1 MAKGSGNRRGAGAN
15 GRTPGGRTPGGR
27 SAGRKTSDGRS
38 RTGAKA
44 RTGAARIRY
53 GLAALAALVVVV
65 ALAGLGTAWLD
76 RAPEPGADGLTMAV
90 NRPAPTAITGIP
102 RLNGRDSEPPAA
114 QAAQDPDRMA
124 AAGEAQP
131 ADAGPDAIGDLIQQ
145 LERGEV
151 PRGNAEGADDEVL
164 AALPPEPEETWPDR
178 AGPSGEAGF
187 ARIAIVIDDLG
198 GSAEAVRRLMALPGP
213 VTYAFLTANAGTP
226 DQARMVAAAG
236 LDVMLHMPMEPQGEQ
251 NPGPNALLVGNTAEE
266 NLRRLKW
273 HLARLPGA
281 IGLNN
286 HMGSRFTADA
296 AQMRPVLEAANDAQL
311 FYLDSRTSG
320 RSVGYQVARELPMPA
335 LQRDIFLDHDPVED
349 TILRQLRHTEAV
361 AAREGSAIAIGHP
374 YPETLAVLE
383 RWMPQAQAR
392 GYVLVGISD
401 LVPARQPATVR
412 KTGAAAAGLTGPAAR
427 SGGGPLAN

>member
-1 MAKGSGNRRGAGAN
+1 MGAGA
-15 GRTPGGRTPGGR
+15 G
-27 SAGRKTSDGRS
+27 
-38 RTGAKA
+38 
-44 RTGAARIRY
+44 RIRY

-65 ALAGLGTAWLD
+65 VLAGLGTAWLG
-76 RAPEPGADGLTMAV
+76 RAPERGPDGLTMAV

-114 QAAQDPDRMA
+114 QAARDPDRLA
-124 AAGEAQP
+124 AAGEAEP
-131 ADAGPDAIGDLIQQ
+131 ADTGPDAIGDLIQQ
-145 LERGEV
+145 LERGGAV
-151 PRGNAEGADDEVL
+151 PRGNPEGADHEVL
-164 AALPPEPEETWPDR
+164 AALPPEPEETWADR

-226 DQARMVAAAG
+226 DQARTVAAAG

-251 NPGPNALLVGNTAEE
+251 DPGPNALLVGNTAAE

-320 RSVGYQVARELPMPA
+320 SSVGYEVARELPMPA

-361 AAREGSAIAIGHP
+361 AAREGFAIAIGHP

-383 RWMPQAQAR
+383 RWMPRAQAR

-401 LVPARQPATVR
+401 LVPARHPATVR
-412 KTGAAAAGLTGPAAR
+412 QSGAAAAGLTGQAAR
-427 SGGGPLAN
+427 GSGAPIAN